1 MRTAIASC
9 AFLAAAVFTTP
20 ATVSAVGSATGQ
32 VLPEVVP
39 PGATIAIDIF
49 NCPSPATTTITIE
62 ILPDGGV
69 GFLDDSAAAVDGGAT
84 FTELLPTDTAA
95 GGYTV
100 RIFCKDTDA
109 TTIDTGELTFTVATL
124 GLTLSPSSGPVGTQF
139 TASGSGCPV
148 GRTEFVAVWFQG
160 AGDDVPVWDPLRAA
174 FTATPNEDGTFAVPM
189 AVSSVVSP
197 GEHLV
202 VAWCVSEG
210 GSALT
215 GPFQRAFT
223 VTQGTVPA
231 TGANPVIWPAAA
243 VLVAGVLLVVAAARR
258 RVS

>member
-9 AFLAAAVFTTP
+9 AFVAAAVFTTP
-20 ATVSAVGSATGQ
+20 ASVSAAGSATGQ

-39 PGATIAIDIF
+39 PGATIAIDVF
-49 NCPSPATTTITIE
+49 NCPSPATTTIAIE

-69 GFLDDSAAAVDGGAT
+69 GFLDDSAAAVDGGAL
-84 FTELLPTDTAA
+84 FTEVLPTDAA
-95 GGYTV
+95 VGGYTV

-160 AGDDVPVWDPLRAA
+160 AGDDVPVWDPLHTAV
-174 FTATPNEDGTFAVPM
+174 TATPNEDGTFAVPVT
-189 AVSSVVSP
+189 APSGTAL
-197 GEHLV
+197 GEYLV

-231 TGANPVIWPAAA
+231 TGASPMVWPALAV
-243 VLVAGVLLVVAAARR
+243 VLVGVTLVAVARR
-258 RVS
+258 RHAA